1 MGRARVDFSGMGFL
15 RLSFGA
21 TLALCALIVGAG
33 VALTALSGAGQ
44 SEIAIFGAKV
54 TTANAG
60 VAAIVVGA
68 ALCALAIRRHL
79 DSYDKLPAAAR
90 SADLKARR
98 RRRAI
103 TITIAISSLP
113 IALTMSVMHL
123 GGSAGDTASPPVSHV
138 HQISTDPAVPLDLD
152 AGAPAMRLDT
162 RARAAQR
169 QVTDGGVPDMA
180 HLREVMRKLD
190 E

>member
-1 MGRARVDFSGMGFL
+1 MGFL

-21 TLALCALIVGAG
+21 TLALCALIVGSG
-33 VALTALSGAGQ
+33 IALTALSGSGQ
-44 SEIAIFGAKV
+44 SEISILGAKV

-98 RRRAI
+98 RRRAL
-103 TITIAISSLP
+103 TITIAIGAVP
-113 IALTMSVMHL
+113 VALTMSVRHL
-123 GGSAGDTASPPVSHV
+123 GGPSGDAASPPVSHV
-138 HQISTDPAVPLDLD
+138 HQISADPAVPPDLD
-152 AGAPAMRLDT
+152 AGVPAMHLDT
-162 RARAAQR
+162 RAFAAQR
-169 QVTDGGVPDMA
+169 RVTDGGVPDMA
-180 HLREVMRKLD
+180 RVEEILRGSRQ
-190 E
+190 

>member
-1 MGRARVDFSGMGFL
+1 MGFL

-21 TLALCALIVGAG
+21 TIALCALIVGAG

-68 ALCALAIRRHL
+68 ALCALAVRRHL

-103 TITIAISSLP
+103 TITIAISALP

-123 GGSAGDTASPPVSHV
+123 GGPSGDAASLPNA
-138 HQISTDPAVPLDLD
+138 HQAELETIDPYRTDGLD
-152 AGAPAMRLDT
+152 AGAPAMHLDT
-162 RARAAQR
+162 RAWAAQR
-169 QVTDGGVPDMA
+169 RVTDGGVPDMA
-180 HLREVMRKLD
+180 HLSEVMRKLS

>member
-1 MGRARVDFSGMGFL
+1 MGFL

-33 VALTALSGAGQ
+33 IALTALSGSGQ
-44 SEIAIFGAKV
+44 SEISILGAKV

-79 DSYDKLPAAAR
+79 DSYDKLPSAAR
-90 SADLKARR
+90 AADLKARR

-103 TITIAISSLP
+103 TITIAISAIP
-113 IALTMSVMHL
+113 VALTMSVMHL
-123 GGSAGDTASPPVSHV
+123 GGSSGDSAAPPGSDV
-138 HQISTDPAVPLDLD
+138 HLVTTDPDHLPDAD
-152 AGAPAMRLDT
+152 AGVPAMHLDT
-162 RARAAQR
+162 TAWAAQR
-169 QVTDGGVPDMA
+169 RLIDGGTPDMA
-180 HLREVMRKLD
+180 HLREMLRRLAQ
-190 E
+190 

>member
-1 MGRARVDFSGMGFL
+1 MGFL

-54 TTANAG
+54 TTVNAG

-113 IALTMSVMHL
+113 IVLTMSVMHL
-123 GGSAGDTASPPVSHV
+123 GGSAGDAASPPVSHV
-138 HQISTDPAVPLDLD
+138 HQISTDPAVPPDLD
-152 AGAPAMRLDT
+152 AGVPAMHLDT
-162 RARAAQR
+162 RAWAAQR
-169 QVTDGGVPDMA
+169 RVTDGGVPDMA
-180 HLREVMRKLD
+180 RIGEMLREIGR
-190 E
+190 